1 MMQPMTWR
9 EKTVIRILILI
20 AKIVAPDE
28 PALDCVVQS
37 SAVGTKPLHSLRAE
51 LQQLGNHISS
61 GFGEQ
66 R

>member
-1 MMQPMTWR
+1 MQPMNWR

-28 PALDCVVQS
+28 PALDGVVQS
-37 SAVGTKPLHSLRAE
+37 SAVGIKPHSLRAE

-61 GFGEQ
+61 GLGEQ